1 MTEIL
6 DLRHASARLMR
17 PLLEAEARLWVNRL
31 RWDYRSSVEL
41 LLDYL
46 ESRTLPGFVAL
57 DHGVVQ
63 GFAFCVYEAQKAVI
77 GDCFAPSAFARA
89 PGDEG
94 RDPVLQLLLRNLA
107 TLVLASPGVERVES
121 QLLLYPSG
129 SLAALL
135 AEEGFRSFP
144 RYFMECELQTD
155 SVFSPPP
162 SSDTDILLRRWL
174 PDDYQPA
181 ADLIHLAYEGHIDA
195 EINDQYRSLHG
206 SLRFLHNIVRF
217 PGCGVFQPSHSWA
230 LESRRTGTLVGLLL
244 CSRVDDNVAHIT
256 QLCVAPGF
264 RGRRL
269 GCDLLVNSMRT
280 LRQAGYAAISLTV
293 TAENTGALALYR
305 QAGFRIRHDFDAAV
319 FERRHG
325 DASTGAPLLALR

>member
-17 PLLEAEARLWVNRL
+17 PVLEAEGRLWFDRL

-46 ESRTLPGFVAL
+46 DSRTLPGFVAL
-57 DHGVVQ
+57 DQGVVQ

-107 TLVLASPGVERVES
+107 ALVLASPGVERVES

-129 SLAALL
+129 SLTSLL
-135 AEEGFRSFP
+135 ADEGFRSFP
-144 RYFMECELQTD
+144 RFFMECELQADTALRIPQPPD
-155 SVFSPPP
+155 S
-162 SSDTDILLRRWL
+162 DIVLRRWL
-174 PDDYQPA
+174 PEDYQPA

-217 PGCGVFQPSHSWA
+217 PGCGVFQPSHSWV
-230 LESRRTGTLVGLLL
+230 LQSRRTGTLIGLLL
-244 CSRVDDNVAHIT
+244 CSRVADDVAHIT
-256 QLCVAPGF
+256 QLCIAPDF

-269 GCDLLVNSMRT
+269 GCDLLVNSMHT
-280 LRQAGYAAISLTV
+280 LRRAGYAAISLTV

-305 QAGFRIRHDFDAAV
+305 QTGFHVRHDFDAAV
-319 FERRHG
+319 FERSLGERSPG
-325 DASTGAPLLALR
+325 LPLPALL